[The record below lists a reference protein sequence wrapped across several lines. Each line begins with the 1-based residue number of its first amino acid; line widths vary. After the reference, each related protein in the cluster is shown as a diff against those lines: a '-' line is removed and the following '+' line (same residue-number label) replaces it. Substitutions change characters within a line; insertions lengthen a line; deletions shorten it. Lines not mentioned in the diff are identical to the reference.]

1 MAGARIPR
9 SFAGFSMEYWAAPS
23 YLGGTRPNPI
33 FARLMQTLAA
43 PGNGAP
49 TIRIGGNST
58 DQTWWNPTAAPR
70 PAGVVTDVTPAWLA
84 RPAASGRRSRG
95 RR

>member
-1 MAGARIPR
+1 
-9 SFAGFSMEYWAAPS
+9 MEYWAAPS

-70 PAGVVTDVTPAWLA
+70 PGGIVDRRHA
-84 RPAASGRRSRG
+84 RRGSRSYGSGRRSRG